1 MVTKEYEE
9 FFLIIACLV
18 GAFAVYKIFTMVFNS
33 PTIEGLQNKQSQLVA
48 SGLAENSTSNLA
60 NFNKELEALANKVLL
75 TNPEYNSNYSDKCS
89 AAYDAAN
96 YLMVQTMAN
105 LDMSN
110 QATFL
115 QQLGTLNT
123 LYQAK
128 ISLNDTLKFVDSIE
142 TTDSTE
148 SQISNS
154 ASSAMNTIKSKF

>member
-1 MVTKEYEE
+1 MVSKEYEE
-9 FFLIIACLV
+9 MFLIIACLV
-18 GAFAVYKIFTMVFNS
+18 GAFVVYKILTIVFKS
-33 PTIEGLQNKQSQLVA
+33 ATIEGLQNQTTA

-60 NFNKELEALANKVLL
+60 NFNKELEALENKVLL
-75 TNPEYNSNYSDKCS
+75 TTPQYNTNYSDKCT

-96 YLMVQTMAN
+96 YMMVQTMAN

-110 QATFL
+110 PATLL

-154 ASSAMNTIKSKF
+154 ASSAMNSIKSKF